1 MANQHSNGA
10 THEELLSA
18 NLVDE
23 EQGRDRGQDVNDSHH
38 ASGKQR
44 NGIIRKAKV
53 LEYDRC
59 VVDDRVNTYFTRS
72 VSLLEHQIDA
82 VGATHIKYKNVGS
95 IDA

>member
-1 MANQHSNGA
+1 MANQHSNGT
-10 THEELLSA
+10 THEQLFPA

-23 EQGRDRGQDVNDSHH
+23 EQGWDRSQDVDDAHH
-38 ASGKQR
+38 ASGQQR
-44 NGIIRKAKV
+44 NSIVRKAKV

-82 VGATHIKYKNVGS
+82 FGATHIEYKNVGPV
-95 IDA
+95 DA